1 MVDLKWKGIYI
12 MTKKKNPAVM
22 IPRLKNKKEILG
34 RKYEDVLC

>member
-1 MVDLKWKGIYI
+1 MERDIYNDEE
-12 MTKKKNPAVM
+12 KNPAVM